1 MRHEGDD
8 FLDPWLYI
16 ALLGAAALMYGWM
29 LPKRGGGKSPE
40 AVLVKN
46 MEATLEQYMA
56 DIGRENDELID
67 LVTHMKQ
74 DHASRITAI
83 QEQISELR
91 QRIVELERHD
101 RRSTDISQQTA
112 ALVSEQLNQAR
123 SGASVQ
129 EAERDI
135 QGPVIEDH
143 AAEEK
148 TDEPLETIR
157 DRYAELFMLH
167 GQGKSLDYIARQT
180 GMQRG
185 EVQLILQLAER
196 EGRHA

>member
-1 MRHEGDD
+1 
-8 FLDPWLYI
+8 
-16 ALLGAAALMYGWM
+16 MYGWM
-29 LPKRGGGKSPE
+29 LPKRGGNKSPE
-40 AVLVKN
+40 ETMVKN

-56 DIGRENDELID
+56 DIGQENDELID
-67 LVTHMKQ
+67 LMTQMKQ
-74 DHASRITAI
+74 DHASRLTAM
-83 QEQISELR
+83 QEQIAELR
-91 QRIVELERHD
+91 QRIVELERQD
-101 RRSTDISQQTA
+101 RRSTDISQQAA
-112 ALVSEQLNQAR
+112 ALVSEQLNQAY

-129 EAERDI
+129 EANQNI
-135 QGPVIEDH
+135 QGPAIEAY

-157 DRYAELFMLH
+157 DRYAELFTLH
-167 GQGKSLDYIARQT
+167 GQGKSLDSIAKQT

>member
-1 MRHEGDD
+1 M
-8 FLDPWLYI
+8 DPWLYI
-16 ALLGAAALMYGWM
+16 ILLGLAALMYGWM
-29 LPKRGGGKSPE
+29 LPKRGGHKNPE
-40 AVLVKN
+40 EALVKN

-67 LVTHMKQ
+67 LVTQMKQ
-74 DHASRITAI
+74 DHASRLTVM
-83 QEQISELR
+83 QEQIVELR
-91 QRIVELERHD
+91 QRIVELERQG
-101 RRSTDISQQTA
+101 RFSTDISQQAA

-123 SGASVQ
+123 SGAAVQ

-135 QGPVIEDH
+135 QGHVIEDH

-148 TDEPLETIR
+148 ADESLETIR

-167 GQGKSLDYIARQT
+167 GQGKSLDSIARQT

-196 EGRHA
+196 EDRHA